1 MSKNIK
7 LGNFNLLA
15 SAYKKSRP
23 GYSNKI
29 LHLIQSL
36 QFYNSSKISC
46 LDLGSGTGIF
56 TKQLAKIS
64 DKVVGVELSKEMI
77 KNAYKIKNVR
87 YINESANKVNF
98 DQKFDVF
105 TAASCF
111 HWFNDFKISK
121 LVKKNLKQYGYF
133 LICYNSRD
141 ISGDVFLN
149 KVENKIFSLSK
160 KFNSRISSGQSNFVK
175 KKINKFTKLSKLK
188 GPLYFE
194 FSHVENFSK
203 KRYFTVWESSNEFRS
218 KLGEENYNVFLSW
231 LDQNFPN
238 KGIKAK
244 YKNKCWLLQKQY

>member
-98 DQKFDVF
+98 NQKFDVF
-105 TAASCF
+105 
-111 HWFNDFKISK
+111 NRI
-121 LVKKNLKQYGYF
+121 L
-133 LICYNSRD
+133 
-141 ISGDVFLN
+141 
-149 KVENKIFSLSK
+149 FSL
-160 KFNSRISSGQSNFVK
+160 V
-175 KKINKFTKLSKLK
+175 
-188 GPLYFE
+188 
-194 FSHVENFSK
+194 
-203 KRYFTVWESSNEFRS
+203 
-218 KLGEENYNVFLSW
+218 
-231 LDQNFPN
+231 
-238 KGIKAK
+238 
-244 YKNKCWLLQKQY
+244 

>member
-1 MSKNIK
+1 MY
-7 LGNFNLLA
+7 L
-15 SAYKKSRP
+15 
-23 GYSNKI
+23 
-29 LHLIQSL
+29 
-36 QFYNSSKISC
+36 
-46 LDLGSGTGIF
+46 T
-56 TKQLAKIS
+56 
-64 DKVVGVELSKEMI
+64 
-77 KNAYKIKNVR
+77 
-87 YINESANKVNF
+87 
-98 DQKFDVF
+98 
-105 TAASCF
+105 ASCF

-244 YKNKCWLLQKQY
+244 YKINAGCCKNNIKYTFQFHSLKFKITHYQLRTSNFLI